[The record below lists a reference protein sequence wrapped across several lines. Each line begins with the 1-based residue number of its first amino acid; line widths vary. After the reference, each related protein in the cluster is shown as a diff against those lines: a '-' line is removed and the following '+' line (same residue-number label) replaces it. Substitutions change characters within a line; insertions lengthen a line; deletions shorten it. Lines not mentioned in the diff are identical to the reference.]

1 MKKAIIIA
9 GPTAVGKTRLSVE
22 LAKRWNAEI
31 ISADSMQI
39 YRHMNIGTAK
49 VTQEERKG
57 IRHHLIDIVDPNEG
71 FTVADFQ
78 REALQAVDDIIS
90 RGKLPLIVGGTGLY
104 INSLLY
110 DMDFQNSDSNEE
122 LRKKLWERYE
132 KEGEESLLSLL
143 SSLDQ
148 KKAGAIDKKNIKRV
162 IRAIEIASLQK
173 KNKDFSSD
181 CRERGGYE
189 FLLFVLT
196 TDRAILY
203 ERINQRVLQMIDD
216 GLIEEVKKVSREFSL
231 TKHSQSMMGIGYRQ
245 VLEYLSGET
254 SREQMVE
261 EICKQ
266 SRRYAKRQLTWF
278 KRYQK
283 AVWIDVEGSFDEIMK
298 RCTQRSENFLIK

>member
-1 MKKAIIIA
+1 MKKVIIIA
-9 GPTAVGKTRLSVE
+9 GPTAVGKSALSVE
-22 LAKRWNAEI
+22 LAKYLDGEI

-39 YRHMNIGTAK
+39 YRHMDIGTAK
-49 VTQEERKG
+49 VTEEEKG
-57 IRHHLIDIVDPNEG
+57 GIPHHLLDVVDPDKG

-78 REALQAVDDIIS
+78 REALQAIDDIIS
-90 RGKLPLIVGGTGLY
+90 REKIPLIVGGTGLY

-132 KEGEESLLSLL
+132 NEGEESLLSLL

-148 KKAGAIDKKNIKRV
+148 KKAETIDKKNIKRV

-181 CRERGGYE
+181 CRPREGYE

-196 TDRAILY
+196 TDRAVLY
-203 ERINQRVLQMIDD
+203 ERINRRVLEMIDD
-216 GLIEEVKKVSREFSL
+216 GLVEEVKRVSKQFHL
-231 TKHSQSMMGIGYRQ
+231 TKDSQSMMGIGYRQ